1 MLSGSPAYAIGSAYE
16 PRKELPWRVC
26 VFPKFRGRTEF
37 DTTGD
42 AKLKLAAT
50 DRRIDRHLSAP
61 LASYYDAFLPFVSS
75 DPWVCLSLTPEQ
87 VRINLFS
94 PIHAERFKRA
104 LSVPDTTLV
113 PYLTHVRRTLE
124 LKFHQW
130 GE

>member
-1 MLSGSPAYAIGSAYE
+1 MGQPTNQGKSC
-16 PRKELPWRVC
+16 PWRVC
-26 VFPKFRGRTEF
+26 FFPKFRGRTEF

-50 DRRIDRHLSAP
+50 DRRIDRRLVP

-75 DPWVCLSLTPEQ
+75 DLWVCLSLTPEQ